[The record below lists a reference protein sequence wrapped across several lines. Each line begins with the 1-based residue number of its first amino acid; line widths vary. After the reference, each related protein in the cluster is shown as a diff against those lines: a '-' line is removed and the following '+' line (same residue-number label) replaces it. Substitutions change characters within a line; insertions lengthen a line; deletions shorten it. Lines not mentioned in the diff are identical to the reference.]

1 MSLSSVSIK
10 RPVLATVFSLVILLF
25 GGIGM
30 TFLGVREF
38 PSVDPPIISV
48 STSYPGANSDVIES
62 QITEPLE
69 QSINGIPGIR
79 TLTSSSSQGR
89 SRISVEFELSVDLET
104 AANDVRDKVSQ
115 AQRFLP
121 RDCDPPTVSK
131 ADADA
136 SPILMVAVKSPKR
149 SLLELSEIAELTFK
163 EQLQTVSGVSSVTIW
178 GEKRYAMRIWLDPAK
193 LAGYQMTPLDV
204 RNALSRENVELP
216 AGSIEGNTTE
226 LTIRTLGLMTTP
238 EEFNS
243 LILKQEGNQL
253 IRVRDIGRAELGP
266 EDLRGIM
273 KMNNIPMVAT
283 VIIPQPGANHID
295 IVDDVRDRLEFIKK
309 DLPDD
314 VEIEVGFDNTDYI
327 RASIR
332 EVETTIYVAF
342 FLVVVI
348 IFFFLRDW
356 RTTIIPILVIPV
368 SLVGSFFIMY
378 LAGFTINVLT
388 LLAIVLSIGLV
399 VDDAIVMMENI
410 YVKIEQGMTPLEAGM
425 KGANEIFFAI
435 IATTITLVAVFFP
448 IVFLEGMTGRLF
460 REFSIVIAGAVAIS
474 SFVAL
479 TFTPMLSTKLL
490 KSRQKHNRFY
500 NWSEKYFVKLNNVYK
515 NSLNAFLKRRYI
527 SLIILVGAGI
537 LIFVLWS
544 IIPAEMAPLEDRSQF
559 NVNVTP
565 PEGSTYEF
573 NYDYVEDVG
582 TLVEDMVPEADKI
595 TTMVR
600 GSWAFVRTVLT
611 HPSERERSQQEIA
624 SELSAELR
632 KMTKARASVIQQSTF
647 GGRRA
652 RQPIQY
658 VLQAPTIERLREIL
672 PAFMTEVNNNPI
684 FVMPDV
690 NLKFTKPE
698 LQIEI
703 NRDKANLL
711 GVSTQNI
718 GQTLQLALSG
728 QRFGYFIM
736 NGKQYQILGELP
748 RQERNK
754 PLDLKSLYVR
764 NDKGEMIQLDN
775 FVELKETTAPPE
787 LYRYNRFVSATIS
800 SNLADG
806 HTISEGIE
814 EMDRIAQKVL
824 DDSFRTALDG
834 DSKDF
839 MESSSSL
846 MFAFLLAIV
855 LIFLVLS
862 AQFESF
868 KDPIIVMMTV
878 PLALTGAL
886 IFMWYFNITMN
897 IFSQI
902 GIIMLIGLVSKN
914 GILIVEFANQR
925 KEAGMNKFEAI
936 KFASAAR
943 FRPILM
949 TSLSTILGILPLAMG
964 LGEGAKSRVAMGTAV
979 VGGLLIATVLTLYVV
994 PGIYLLISS
1003 ETKKNN
1009 ENAVHLNTNETP
1021 VKN

>member
-1 MSLSSVSIK
+1 MSLSSISIK

-25 GGIGM
+25 GAIGM
-30 TFLGVREF
+30 TYLGVREF

-48 STSYPGANSDVIES
+48 DTSYPGANSDVVET

-79 TLTSSSSQGR
+79 TLTSRSSQGR
-89 SRISVEFELSVDLET
+89 SSITVEFELSVDMET

-136 SPILMVAVKSPKR
+136 SPIMMIAVKSPR
-149 SLLELSEIAELTFK
+149 RTLLELSEIADLTFK
-163 EQLQTVSGVSSVTIW
+163 EQLQTISGISGVMIW

-204 RNALSRENVELP
+204 RNAILRENVELP
-216 AGSIEGNTTE
+216 AGRIEGTATE

-238 EEFNS
+238 QEFNS
-243 LILKQEGNQL
+243 LILRQTGDQ
-253 IRVRDIGRAELGP
+253 IVRVSDIGRAELGP
-266 EDLRGIM
+266 EDLRGIA
-273 KMNNIPMVAT
+273 KINGIPMVMT
-283 VIIPQPGANHID
+283 VLVPQPGANHID
-295 IVDDVRDRLEFIKK
+295 IVDEVYRRLEYIQK
-309 DLPDD
+309 DLADD
-314 VEIEVGFDNTDYI
+314 VQIEVGFDNTKYI
-327 RASIR
+327 RQSIK
-332 EVETTIYVAF
+332 EVKSTIYLAF
-342 FLVVVI
+342 FLVVII

-410 YVKIEQGMTPLEAGM
+410 YVKIEQGMTPMEAGL
-425 KGANEIFFAI
+425 KGSDEIFFAI
-435 IATTITLVAVFFP
+435 ISTTITLIAVFFP

-490 KSRQKHNRFY
+490 KSRKKRSNAY
-500 NWSEKYFVKLNNVYK
+500 NFTEKFFVALNQTYQ
-515 NSLNAFLKRRYI
+515 NSLDTFLKRRYV
-527 SLIILVGAGI
+527 SLLILASSFF
-537 LIFVLWS
+537 LIFILWKN
-544 IIPAEMAPLEDRSQF
+544 IPAEMAPLEDRSQLS
-559 NVNVTP
+559 VNISTQ
-565 PEGSTYEF
+565 EGATYEF
-573 NYDYVEDVG
+573 TLSYIEEIAELVG
-582 TLVEDMVPEADKI
+582 QTIPESDKVTSMIRGGGGFVRVLLVEPDL
-595 TTMVR
+595 R
-600 GSWAFVRTVLT
+600 QRTQQQIAGQLT
-611 HPSERERSQQEIA
+611 
-624 SELSAELR
+624 AELR
-632 KMTKARASVIQQSTF
+632 KKTRARANVIQQSTF

-652 RQPIQY
+652 GLPIQY
-658 VLQAPTIERLREIL
+658 VLQAPNIDKLREIL
-672 PAFMTEVNNNPI
+672 PIFMAEVNDNPA
-684 FVMPDV
+684 FVMADV

-698 LQIEI
+698 LQIVI

-736 NGKQYQILGELP
+736 NGKQYQILGELA
-748 RQERNK
+748 REDRNK

-764 NDKGEMIQLDN
+764 NNFGQMVQLDN
-775 FVELKETTAPPE
+775 FVTLQESTAPPQ
-787 LYRYNRFVSATIS
+787 LYRYNRFVAATVSSGLAEGMTIS
-800 SNLADG
+800 QGLA
-806 HTISEGIE
+806 
-814 EMDRIAQKVL
+814 EMDKIAAKVL
-824 DDSFRTALDG
+824 DDSFRTALAG

-886 IFMWYFNITMN
+886 LFMWYFDITMN

-925 KEAGMNKFEAI
+925 KLAGFSKGDAI
-936 KFASAAR
+936 RYSAAAR

-949 TSLSTILGILPLAMG
+949 TSLSTILGVMPLALG
-964 LGEGAKSRVAMGTAV
+964 WGEGAQSRVAMGVAV
-979 VGGLLIATVLTLYVV
+979 VGGLTISTFLTLYVV
-994 PGIYLLISS
+994 PAIYLFISS
-1003 ETKKNN
+1003 ESKNITDEKIN
-1009 ENAVHLNTNETP
+1009 PVEIENTL
-1021 VKN
+1021 

>member
-1 MSLSSVSIK
+1 MSLSSTSIK

-25 GGIGM
+25 GIIGM
-30 TFLGVREF
+30 TYLGIREF

-48 STSYPGANSDVIES
+48 STSYPGANSDVIET

-79 TLTSSSSQGR
+79 TLTSSSSQGS

-115 AQRFLP
+115 AQRYLP
-121 RDCDPPTVSK
+121 NDVDPPTVSK

-136 SPILMVAVKSPKR
+136 SPIMMIAVKSPKR
-149 SLLELSEIAELTFK
+149 SLLELSELAELTFK
-163 EQLQTVSGVSSVTIW
+163 EQLQTVSGVSAVSIW
-178 GEKRYAMRIWLDPAK
+178 GEKRFAMRIWLDPAK
-193 LAGYQMTPLDV
+193 LAGYKMTPLDV
-204 RNALSRENVELP
+204 RNAILRENVELP

-243 LILKQEGNQL
+243 LILRQSGDQM

-273 KMNNIPMVAT
+273 KMNGIPMVAT
-283 VIIPQPGANHID
+283 VVIPQPGANHIE
-295 IVDDVRDRLEFIKK
+295 IVDAVKQRLDFIKR
-309 DLPDD
+309 DLPAD
-314 VEIEVGFDNTDYI
+314 VEIDIGFDNTQYI
-327 RASIR
+327 RSSID
-332 EVETTIYVAF
+332 EVKTTIYLAF

-348 IFFFLRDW
+348 IFVFLRDW

-368 SLVGSFFIMY
+368 SLIGSFFIMY

-410 YVKIEQGMTPLEAGM
+410 YVKIEQGMTPRQAGLEGSQ
-425 KGANEIFFAI
+425 EIFFAI

-460 REFSIVIAGAVAIS
+460 REFSIVIAGAVTIS

-479 TFTPMLSTKLL
+479 TLTPMLSTKLL
-490 KSRQKHNRFY
+490 KAHHTRSKAY
-500 NWSEKYFVKLNNVYK
+500 DYTEKFFVRINEAYRR
-515 NSLNAFLKRRYI
+515 SLENFIGRKYI
-527 SLIILVGAGI
+527 SLGI
-537 LIFVLWS
+537 LLLSLFLIFILWKV
-544 IIPAEMAPLEDRSQF
+544 IPAEMAPMEDRSQM
-559 NVNVTP
+559 NVNVTSP
-565 PEGSTYEF
+565 QGATYEF
-573 NYDYVEDVG
+573 NHAYVEDIG
-582 TLVEDMVPEADKI
+582 KLVEDVIPEREKV
-595 TTMVR
+595 TTLVR
-600 GSWAFVRTVLT
+600 GNWAFVRVVLN
-611 HPSERERSQQEIA
+611 HPSERERSQQQIA
-624 SELSAELR
+624 AALTGELQ
-632 KMTKARASVIQQSTF
+632 KKTQARANVIQQSTF

-658 VLQAPTIERLREIL
+658 VLQAPTIDKLREVL
-672 PAFMTEVNNNPI
+672 PAFMAEVQDNPT
-684 FVMPDV
+684 FVMADV
-690 NLKFTKPE
+690 NMKFTKPE

-736 NGKQYQILGELP
+736 NGKQYQILGELA
-748 RQERNK
+748 RQDRNQ

-764 NDKGEMIQLDN
+764 NDKGNMLQLDN
-775 FVELKETTAPPE
+775 FVTLKETTAPPE
-787 LYRYNRFVSATIS
+787 LYRYNRFVSATVS
-800 SNLADG
+800 SSLADG
-806 HTISEGIE
+806 QTMSQGIE
-814 EMDRIAQKVL
+814 AMDRIADKVL

-846 MFAFLLAIV
+846 MFAFLLAIL

-868 KDPIIVMMTV
+868 KDPFIVMMTV

-886 IFMWYFNITMN
+886 LFMWYFDVTMN

-925 KEAGMNKFEAI
+925 KEAGMNKLEAI
-936 KFASAAR
+936 KYASAAR

-949 TSLSTILGILPLAMG
+949 TSLSTILGILPLALG
-964 LGEGAKSRVAMGTAV
+964 LGEGAQSRVSMGISV
-979 VGGLLIATVLTLYVV
+979 VGGLTIATILTLYVV

-1003 ETKKNN
+1003 ESKN
-1009 ENAVHLNTNETP
+1009 LNNDTITP
-1021 VKN
+1021 EKIDNQA

>member
-1 MSLSSVSIK
+1 MSLSSTSIR

-30 TFLGVREF
+30 TYLGVREF

-48 STSYPGANSDVIES
+48 NTSYPGANSDVIET

-79 TLTSSSSQGR
+79 TLTSRSSQGN
-89 SRISVEFELSVDLET
+89 SNITVEFQLSVDMET

-136 SPILMVAVKSPKR
+136 SPIMFIAVKSPKR

-163 EQLQTVSGVSSVTIW
+163 EQLQTISGVSAVMIW

-193 LAGYQMTPLDV
+193 LAGYQMTPMDV
-204 RNALSRENVELP
+204 RNALMRENVELP
-216 AGSIEGNTTE
+216 AGRIEGTTTE
-226 LTIRTLGLMTTP
+226 LTIRTLGLMSTP
-238 EEFNS
+238 EEFNN
-243 LILKQEGNQL
+243 LILRQTGDQL
-253 IRVRDIGRAELGP
+253 VRVRDIGRAELGP

-273 KMNNIPMVAT
+273 KMNGIPMVGT
-283 VIIPQPGANHID
+283 VIVPQPGANHID
-295 IVDDVRDRLEFIKK
+295 IVDEVYERLEYIKK

-314 VEIEVGFDNTDYI
+314 VQIEIGFDNTEYI
-327 RASIR
+327 RSSIK
-332 EVETTIYVAF
+332 EVMTTIYLAF

-348 IFFFLRDW
+348 IFAFLRDW

-368 SLVGSFFIMY
+368 SLIGSFFIMY
-378 LAGFTINVLT
+378 IAGFTINVLT

-410 YVKIEQGMTPLEAGM
+410 YVKIEQGMTPFEAGL
-425 KGANEIFFAI
+425 KGSNEIFFAI
-435 IATTITLVAVFFP
+435 IATTITLVAVFIP

-479 TFTPMLSTKLL
+479 TLTPMLSTKLL
-490 KSRQKHNRFY
+490 KTRHKRGSVYNFTEKFFVWLNR
-500 NWSEKYFVKLNNVYK
+500 VYQ
-515 NSLNAFLKRRYI
+515 NSLESFLKTGFI
-527 SLIILVGAGI
+527 SVIILLISGV
-537 LIFVLWS
+537 LIFFLWKT
-544 IIPAEMAPLEDRSQF
+544 IPAEMAPLEDRSQM
-559 NVNVTP
+559 NINITSQ
-565 PEGSTYEF
+565 EGSTYEF
-573 NYDYVEDVG
+573 NLSYIEELA
-582 TLVEDMVPEADKI
+582 TLVDQVVPEREKVTAMI
-595 TTMVR
+595 R
-600 GSWAFVRTVLT
+600 GGGGFVRILLVK
-611 HPSERERSQQEIA
+611 PDQRERSQQEIA
-624 SELSAELR
+624 NRLSAELR
-632 KMTKARASVIQQSTF
+632 KKTRARAMVIQQSTF

-652 RQPIQY
+652 GQPIQY
-658 VLQAPTIERLREIL
+658 VLQAPNIEKLREVL
-672 PAFMTEVNNNPI
+672 PAFMMKVNENPI
-684 FVMPDV
+684 FVQADV

-698 LQIEI
+698 LQIVI

-736 NGKQYQILGELP
+736 NGKQYQVLGELA
-748 RQERNK
+748 RDDRNK

-764 NDKGEMIQLDN
+764 NNGGQMIQLDN
-775 FVELKETTAPPE
+775 FVELKETTAPPQ
-787 LYRYNRFVSATIS
+787 LYRYNRFVAATIS
-800 SNLADG
+800 SGLADKR
-806 HTISEGIE
+806 TISEGIA
-814 EMDRIAQKVL
+814 EMDKIAREVL
-824 DDSFRTALDG
+824 DDTFRTALAG

-886 IFMWYFNITMN
+886 IFMWYFDVTMN

-902 GIIMLIGLVSKN
+902 GIIMLVGLVSKN

-925 KEAGMNKFEAI
+925 KEAGYSKLDAI
-936 KFASAAR
+936 RYASAAR

-949 TSLSTILGILPLAMG
+949 TSLSTILGVLPLALG
-964 LGEGAKSRVAMGTAV
+964 WGEGAASRVAMGIAV
-979 VGGLLIATVLTLYVV
+979 VGGLSISTLLTLYVV
-994 PGIYLLISS
+994 PSIYLFISS
-1003 ETKKNN
+1003 DKKNN
-1009 ENAVHLNTNETP
+1009 TNEP
-1021 VKN
+1021 VQPKEIDKVNEK